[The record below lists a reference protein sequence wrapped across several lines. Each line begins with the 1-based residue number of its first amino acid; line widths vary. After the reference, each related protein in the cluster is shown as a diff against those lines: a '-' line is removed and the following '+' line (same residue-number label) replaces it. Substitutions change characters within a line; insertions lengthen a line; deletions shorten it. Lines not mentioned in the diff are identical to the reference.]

1 MDFINKLMNFYEDT
15 NLNSKQQY
23 ADCFKLPIE
32 YLDTSSIQILS
43 TNIINDLE
51 LVKTKPA
58 LMDDYNNSSNT
69 NTNTNSNTNT
79 NTNSNNCEK
88 QTSIICPATNDEYNL
103 YYHVFNPT
111 NIFEKNIICRW
122 SKYYTNNVDFLLE
135 TQVLLKNYSAFKKV
149 EFSETKTTIQEDSI
163 YNKCESIIYDNGFI
177 NNYQYIDIPLLSN
190 FNNNSVCL
198 QLLSMYNLSSPVF
211 SLLIPI
217 LFLLLPFFLIKL
229 QGHNITFA
237 LYFDHLKKVF
247 SNHIIGQ
254 LFSSFSSTNFTNKI
268 YLLFSFGFYI
278 FQMYLNFT
286 SCIKYF
292 TNIKFIHE
300 TLNDLKNYIVS
311 CLNKF
316 KNFLKYS
323 KDLTNYKSFNDTIN
337 KNISIFTYYLE
348 ELNNITPYTLSINKL
363 TELGQL
369 MKCFYCLN
377 KDENIINS
385 LYFSFGFNGYLKNL
399 ETLQNFINTKVMNYC
414 TYDNSKP
421 TSFDGA
427 YFANLNIIEKHQDTC
442 ETKGY
447 GSECQE
453 ICDKETCEK
462 LKANDKNKHKIVK
475 NSYSLKKNIIITG
488 PNASGKTT
496 LLKSTLFN
504 IILSQQIGC
513 GFFNSA
519 SVKIY
524 DYIHCYINIP
534 DTGGRDSLYQAE
546 ARQCKNILEAIE
558 NNATKNHFCVF
569 DELYSG
575 TNPEE
580 AIDSAYGYLTYLNK
594 FNNIDYVLTTHYTKL
609 CKKLNKQNNNLYM
622 KVNTNSKDFEYTYK
636 IKKGISKVKGALKVL
651 KDLNYPEN
659 IITNMKN

>member
-1 MDFINKLMNFYEDT
+1 MNFYEES
-15 NLNSKQQY
+15 NFNSREKY
-23 ADCFKLPIE
+23 IDSFKLPIE
-32 YLDTSSIQILS
+32 YLDCSSVQLLNN
-43 TNIINDLE
+43 NIVNDLE
-51 LVKTKPA
+51 LVKTKSPLA
-58 LMDDYNNSSNT
+58 DVSNT
-69 NTNTNSNTNT
+69 T
-79 NTNSNNCEK
+79 
-88 QTSIICPATNDEYNL
+88 TSEEYNL
-103 YYHVFNPT
+103 YYHVFNPK
-111 NIFEKNIICRW
+111 NIFEKNIINKW

-135 TQVLLKNYSAFKKV
+135 TQTLLKNYNTFKKV
-149 EFSETKTTIQEDSI
+149 EFNETKTSIQDDVI
-163 YNKCESIIYDNGFI
+163 YNTCENVIYDNGFI

-190 FNNNSVCL
+190 FNNNSLCL
-198 QLLSMYNLSSPVF
+198 QFLSVYNLSSPVF

-217 LFLLLPFFLIKL
+217 LFLLLPFFIIKL
-229 QGHNITFA
+229 QGHKITFA
-237 LYFDHLKKVF
+237 LYFEHLKTVF

-254 LFSSFSSTNFTNKI
+254 LFSSFSNTNFTNKI

-292 TNIKFIHE
+292 TNIKYIHE
-300 TLNDLKNYIVS
+300 TLADLKQYIVS
-311 CLNKF
+311 SLNKY

-323 KDLTNYKSFNDTIN
+323 KDLVNYKSFNDAIN
-337 KNISIFTYYLE
+337 KNISIFTSYLD
-348 ELNNITPYTLSINKL
+348 ELNILTPYSLNINKFI
-363 TELGQL
+363 ELGHL

-377 KDENIINS
+377 KNETIIDS

-414 TYDNSKP
+414 NYNNSKP
-421 TSFDGA
+421 TSFEDA
-427 YFANLNIIEKHQDTC
+427 YFANLNIIETNIK
-442 ETKGY
+442 EI
-447 GSECQE
+447 GS
-453 ICDKETCEK
+453 KETT
-462 LKANDKNKHKIVK
+462 KIVK
-475 NSYSLKKNIIITG
+475 NSYSLDKNIIITG
-488 PNASGKTT
+488 PNDSGKTT

-513 GFFNSA
+513 GFYSCA

-558 NNATKNHFCVF
+558 NNAAKNHFCVF

-575 TNPEE
+575 TNPDE
-580 AIDSAYGYLTYLNK
+580 AIDSAYGYLNYLNK
-594 FNNIDYVLTTHYTKL
+594 FNNIDYVLTTHYIKL
-609 CKKLNKQNNNLYM
+609 CKKLNKQNTNFYM
-622 KVNTNSKDFEYTYK
+622 KVNNNSKDFEYTYK
-636 IKKGISKVKGALKVL
+636 IKKGISKVKGAIKVL

>member
-1 MDFINKLMNFYEDT
+1 MDFINTLMNFYEDT

-32 YLDTSSIQILS
+32 YLDTSSIQLLS
-43 TNIINDLE
+43 NNIINDLE

-58 LMDDYNNSSNT
+58 LIDDCT
-69 NTNTNSNTNT
+69 NTSN
-79 NTNSNNCEK
+79 NNCEK
-88 QTSIICPATNDEYNL
+88 QTSNISDATNDAYNL

-111 NIFEKNIICRW
+111 NVFEKNIICRW
-122 SKYYTNNVDFLLE
+122 SKYYTNNMDFLSE
-135 TQVLLKNYSAFKKV
+135 TQILLQNYSAFKKV
-149 EFSETKTTIQEDSI
+149 EFSETKTIIQEDSI
-163 YNKCESIIYDNGFI
+163 YNKCESVIYDNGFI
-177 NNYQYIDIPLLSN
+177 NNYQYIDLPFLSN
-190 FNNNSVCL
+190 FNNNSLCL
-198 QLLSMYNLSSPVF
+198 QVLSMYNLSSPVF

-217 LFLLLPFFLIKL
+217 LFLMLPFFLIKL
-229 QGHNITFA
+229 QGHNITFG
-237 LYFDHLKKVF
+237 LYFEHLKKVF

-254 LFSSFSSTNFTNKI
+254 LFTSFSTSNFTNKI

-300 TLNDLKNYIVS
+300 TLNDLKHYIIS
-311 CLNKF
+311 CLNKY

-337 KNISIFTYYLE
+337 TNISVFTYYLG
-348 ELNNITPYTLSINKL
+348 ELNIITPYTLSISKF

-377 KDENIINS
+377 KDEKIITS

-442 ETKGY
+442 DIS
-447 GSECQE
+447 GSECRE
-453 ICDKETCEK
+453 ICHEETRK
-462 LKANDKNKHKIVK
+462 ILKTNDKNDKNERKIVK
-475 NSYSLKKNIIITG
+475 NSYSLNKNIIITG

-575 TNPEE
+575 TNPDE
-580 AIDSAYGYLTYLNK
+580 AVNSAYGYLTYLNK

-622 KVNTNSKDFEYTYK
+622 KVNNNSKDFEYTYK
-636 IKKGISKVKGALKVL
+636 IKKGISKVKGAMKVL

-659 IITNMKN
+659 IIINMKK

>member
-1 MDFINKLMNFYEDT
+1 MNFISTIMNFYEDSNINT
-15 NLNSKQQY
+15 KEKYVDS
-23 ADCFKLPIE
+23 FKLPIE
-32 YLDTSSIQILS
+32 YLDSSSVQLLS
-43 TNIINDLE
+43 KNIINDLE
-51 LVKTKPA
+51 LVKTKQP
-58 LMDDYNNSSNT
+58 LIDTVNSDK
-69 NTNTNSNTNT
+69 
-79 NTNSNNCEK
+79 CEK
-88 QTSIICPATNDEYNL
+88 SLAIVCDENNEAYNL
-103 YYHVFNPT
+103 YYHVFDPKNV
-111 NIFEKNIICRW
+111 FEKNIINKW
-122 SKYYTNNVDFLLE
+122 SKYYTNNVEFLLE
-135 TQVLLKNYSAFKKV
+135 TQLLLKNYNAFKKV
-149 EFSETKTTIQEDSI
+149 EFSEDKTMLQDDVIHS
-163 YNKCESIIYDNGFI
+163 KCEDVIYDHGFI
-177 NNYQYIDIPLLSN
+177 NNYQYIDIPMLNNL
-190 FNNNSVCL
+190 NNNSLCL
-198 QLLSMYNLSSPVF
+198 QALSIYNLSSPVF
-211 SLLIPI
+211 SLLIPV
-217 LFLLLPFFLIKL
+217 LFLLLPFFIIKL
-229 QGHNITFA
+229 QGHKITFG
-237 LYFDHLKKVF
+237 LYFDHLKNVF

-254 LFSSFSSTNFTNKI
+254 LFSSFSNTNFTNKI

-292 TNIKFIHE
+292 TNIKYIHE
-300 TLNDLKNYIVS
+300 TLYDLKDYIVTS
-311 CLNKF
+311 LNKY

-323 KDLTNYKSFNDTIN
+323 KDLVNYKHFNDTIN
-337 KNISIFTYYLE
+337 INISIFTSYLD
-348 ELNNITPYTLSINKL
+348 ELKKITPYALSMNKL
-363 TELGQL
+363 VELGQL

-377 KDENIINS
+377 KNENIINS

-414 TYDNSKP
+414 TYNNSKP
-421 TSFDGA
+421 TSFEDA
-427 YFANLNIIEKHQDTC
+427 YFANLNIIETSTKDIC
-442 ETKGY
+442 EEVKTN
-447 GSECQE
+447 SR
-453 ICDKETCEK
+453 
-462 LKANDKNKHKIVK
+462 NNNSKNKIVK
-475 NSYSLKKNIIITG
+475 NSYSLNKNIIITG

-546 ARQCKNILEAIE
+546 ARQCKNILETIE
-558 NNATKNHFCVF
+558 NNSTKNHFCVF

-575 TNPEE
+575 TNPDE
-580 AIDSAYGYLTYLNK
+580 AIDSAYGYLNYLNK

-609 CKKLNKQNNNLYM
+609 CKKLNKQNTNFYM
-622 KVNTNSKDFEYTYK
+622 KVNINAKDFEYTYK

>member
-1 MDFINKLMNFYEDT
+1 MNFINTLMNFYEDS
-15 NLNSKQQY
+15 NLNSKEKY
-23 ADCFKLPIE
+23 VDCFKLPIE
-32 YLDTSSIQILS
+32 YLETSSIQLLS
-43 TNIINDLE
+43 NNIINDLE
-51 LVKTKPA
+51 LVKTKSP
-58 LMDDYNNSSNT
+58 LSDISNICDNT
-69 NTNTNSNTNT
+69 NES
-79 NTNSNNCEK
+79 
-88 QTSIICPATNDEYNL
+88 YNL
-103 YYHVFNPT
+103 YYHVFNPK
-111 NIFEKNIICRW
+111 NIFEKNIINKW
-122 SKYYTNNVDFLLE
+122 SKYYTNNVEFLLE
-135 TQVLLKNYSAFKKV
+135 TQLLLQNYNTFKKV
-149 EFSETKTTIQEDSI
+149 EFSEDKTIFQDDALYT
-163 YNKCESIIYDNGFI
+163 KCESVIYDNGFI

-190 FNNNSVCL
+190 FNNNSLCL
-198 QLLSMYNLSSPVF
+198 QALSIYNLSSPVF

-217 LFLLLPFFLIKL
+217 LFLLLPFFIIKL
-229 QGHNITFA
+229 QGHKITFG
-237 LYFDHLKKVF
+237 LYFEHLKNVF

-254 LFSSFSSTNFTNKI
+254 LFTSFSETNFTNKI

-292 TNIKFIHE
+292 TNIKYIHE
-300 TLNDLKNYIVS
+300 TLYDLKQYIVTS
-311 CLNKF
+311 LNKY

-323 KDLTNYKSFNDTIN
+323 RDLVKYKDFNDAIN
-337 KNISIFTYYLE
+337 KNIDIFTSYLDD
-348 ELNNITPYTLSINKL
+348 LNKITPYSLNINKL
-363 TELGQL
+363 VELGHL
-369 MKCFYCLN
+369 MKCFYYLN
-377 KDENIINS
+377 KNENIIES

-399 ETLQNFINTKVMNYC
+399 DTLQNFINSKVINYC
-414 TYDNSKP
+414 SYNNSKP
-421 TSFDGA
+421 TSFEDA
-427 YFANLNIIEKHQDTC
+427 YFANLNTIETSANKTKDTI
-442 ETKGY
+442 TKDTITKDTITKD
-447 GSECQE
+447 S
-453 ICDKETCEK
+453 KT
-462 LKANDKNKHKIVK
+462 KIVK
-475 NSYSLKKNIIITG
+475 NSYSLDKNIIITG

-513 GFFNSA
+513 GFYNNA

-558 NNATKNHFCVF
+558 NNSTKNHFCVF

-575 TNPEE
+575 TNPDE
-580 AIDSAYGYLTYLNK
+580 AIDSAYGYLNYLNK